1 MVDQAALGALFG
13 FGLLSLLALVAIL
26 YVPLAFYLRT
36 LQRCIDALQPQ
47 FRPNVPSSLV
57 WLALVPGIGLMVI
70 LVAIV
75 LLATGLKNE
84 GHWRQTAIFDD
95 GGLAI
100 GLTAAVLGLLAMLPL
115 IGPLLPL
122 IGPLLALVSLAC
134 WIVHWSKVSG
144 FRRLLAELD
153 APIPTPAPSAA
164 MNVAPVP
171 APSPVAPNPSVAG
184 GTGSAVALEDAR
196 LVALIGPLQGMT
208 FPVGT
213 GVILGR
219 SPEAHIV
226 IPDKQVSNRHAWIG
240 PANGR
245 LTLRD
250 LQSTNG
256 TYLNDNLAAPVG
268 ETDVGD
274 GDVVVLGKH
283 GQAKFRVN
291 LA

>member
-26 YVPLAFYLRT
+26 YVPLAFYLRA

-84 GHWRQTAIFDD
+84 GRWRQTAIFDD

-100 GLTAAVLGLLAMLPL
+100 GLTAVVLGLLAMLPL
-115 IGPLLPL
+115 IGPLLL
-122 IGPLLALVSLAC
+122 LVSLAC

-144 FRRLLAELD
+144 FRRLLAELE

-164 MNVAPVP
+164 MNIAPVAAP
-171 APSPVAPNPSVAG
+171 APVAPNPSAVG
-184 GTGSAVALEDAR
+184 RTGIAVAPEDAR

-274 GDVVVLGKH
+274 GDVVALGKH

>member
-13 FGLLSLLALVAIL
+13 FGLLSLLVLALIL
-26 YVPLAFYLRT
+26 YVPLAFYLRN
-36 LQRCIDALQPQ
+36 LQQCIDALQPQ
-47 FRPNVPSSLV
+47 FRPSIPSGLV
-57 WLALVPGIGLMVI
+57 WLALVPGIGLMVM
-70 LVAIV
+70 LVAVIM
-75 LLATGLKNE
+75 LATGLKNE
-84 GHWRQTAIFDD
+84 GRWRQTAIFDD
-95 GGLAI
+95 GGMAV
-100 GLTAAVLGLLAMLPL
+100 GLAAVILGLLAILPL
-115 IGPLLPL
+115 IGPLLM
-122 IGPLLALVSLAC
+122 LVSLAC

-144 FRRLLAELD
+144 FRRLLAELG
-153 APIPTPAPSAA
+153 APAATPAHGPAIDAA
-164 MNVAPVP
+164 PMLA
-171 APSPVAPNPSVAG
+171 PVAPNLPAVHDPVPDVAPEN
-184 GTGSAVALEDAR
+184 TR

-213 GVILGR
+213 GVTLGR

-240 PANGR
+240 PVNGR